1 MSKSRQTAPLAN
13 PVTAARESHTPGPWI
28 VVAPEGQAIRVCSGE
43 RPEDLTIGYVTGH
56 GSDSFADASLIAAA
70 PDLLAALERLE
81 HSYMLL
87 STGKPVRDMAET
99 LGEVHHALKKARG
112 K

>member
-13 PVTAARESHTPGPWI
+13 PVTAARESHTPE
-28 VVAPEGQAIRVCSGE
+28 ANRANAR
-43 RPEDLTIGYVTGH
+43 
-56 GSDSFADASLIAAA
+56 LIAAA

-112 K
+112 E